1 MTIIPAIVNYQNFIQ
16 MDKFTRSD
24 LPNQT
29 AFPIANAGYALII
42 GAAFA
47 TTVLA
52 LLGLTTLTL
61 VGLVVIFCIC
71 GFFRD
76 PDRIIP
82 DEKGI
87 IVSPA
92 DGKVILTDLTDDTP
106 FFSGQALKISIFMS
120 VFNVHVNRI
129 PYDGRIKEID
139 YHPGKFFSANLDKAS
154 LENEH
159 NAVFIEMD
167 NGKPLCVVQVAGLIA
182 RRIIC
187 RIQPGDHVIRGQRFG
202 LICFGSRLDVYLP
215 PDIKLRVAPGDKVKA
230 GTSILGHCESP
241 RP

>member
-1 MTIIPAIVNYQNFIQ
+1 

-24 LPNQT
+24 LPNRT
-29 AFPIANAGYALII
+29 AFPIASAGYALII
-42 GAAFA
+42 AATFVTA
-47 TTVLA
+47 VLA

-61 VGLVVIFCIC
+61 IALIITFCIC

-82 DEKGI
+82 AEKDI
-87 IVSPA
+87 VVSPA
-92 DGKVILTDLTDDTP
+92 DGKVILADTIDNGP
-106 FFSGQALKISIFMS
+106 FVSGQAMKISIFMS

-129 PYDGRIKEID
+129 PYDGRVKEIG

-159 NAVFIEMD
+159 NAIFVEMD
-167 NGKPLCVVQVAGLIA
+167 NAKPLCVVQVAGLIA

-187 RIQPGDHVIRGQRFG
+187 NIQPGDHVLRGQRFG

-215 PDIKLRVAPGDKVKA
+215 ADIQLRVAAGDKVKA
-230 GTSILGHCESP
+230 GTSVLGQFI
-241 RP
+241 